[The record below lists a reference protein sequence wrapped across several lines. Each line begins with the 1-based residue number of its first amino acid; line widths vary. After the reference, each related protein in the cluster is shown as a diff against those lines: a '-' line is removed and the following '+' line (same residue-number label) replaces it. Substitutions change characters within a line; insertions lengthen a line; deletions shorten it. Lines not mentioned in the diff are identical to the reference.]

1 VVGRKTS
8 LSNVLSLPLSEERV
22 MIGEY
27 TIDQELERKAEAI
40 ARTSYPDLVIITT
53 HQAKRY
59 IPLQQLALLDQ
70 KVTKER
76 DAAYRQG
83 FDAGRQTGHEA
94 GLNIGQA
101 EAKQVVGSLSGLIAD
116 VTCQRA
122 LILEEAKDKILEMVL
137 KISRK
142 MTFAAAKIDPNLTV
156 AIIAGAIE
164 QLLDKSK
171 IIIKVH
177 PDHLAVVEQ
186 NIDRFRGDDT
196 TIKEFSI
203 ESDPRVR
210 TGGCFIETPSG
221 DIDAR
226 LESMH
231 DVISQ
236 SILESGEKAE

>member
-1 VVGRKTS
+1 M
-8 LSNVLSLPLSEERV
+8 SNVLSLPMSDERV

-27 TIDQELERKAEAI
+27 TVDQELEKKADDV
-40 ARTSYPDLVIITT
+40 ARTSYPELVIITT
-53 HQAKRY
+53 LQGKRY
-59 IPLQQLALLDQ
+59 IPLQQLAILDQ
-70 KVTKER
+70 KVIQER
-76 DAAYRQG
+76 EAAYRQG
-83 FDAGRQTGHEA
+83 FDAGRQAGHASGLKTGQEEA
-94 GLNIGQA
+94 QR
-101 EAKQVVGSLSGLIAD
+101 VVASLSGLIAD
-116 VTCQRA
+116 ITSQRA
-122 LILEEAKDKILEMVL
+122 LILEEAKDKILDMVL
-137 KISRK
+137 KIARK

-156 AIIAGAIE
+156 AIIAGAID

-186 NIDRFRGDDT
+186 SIDRFRGNDT
-196 TIKEFSI
+196 TIKEFAI
-203 ESDPRVR
+203 EADPRVR